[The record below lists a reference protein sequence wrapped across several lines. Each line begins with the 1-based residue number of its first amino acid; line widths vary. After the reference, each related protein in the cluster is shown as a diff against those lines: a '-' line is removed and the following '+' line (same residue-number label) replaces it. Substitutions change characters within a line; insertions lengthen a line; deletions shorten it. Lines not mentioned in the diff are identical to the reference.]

1 MADIYA
7 DEGITG
13 TKVAVRQ
20 GFQRMI
26 RDCMDG
32 QIDIILTKSVSR
44 FSRNTV
50 DTIQYVRMLKEKGI
64 AVIFEKEGIN
74 TMTEQGEMFITLMS
88 TLAQNEVESLSQNVK
103 MGIRMKQKRG
113 EMMGFNGCLGYDY
126 HPEDKSITVN
136 EEEAETVRLIFELY
150 LQGYGTYTIARQ
162 LTEMGIFG
170 KRKIRIE
177 DIVSVVLLEQTQNY
191 SKRTRSGLV
200 FGNSI
205 FNPDVVL
212 MDGNAEPTGA
222 TYTFSVTLKD
232 GSKDIVKADSG
243 TAICDRLLQMA
254 LDGESVIPM
263 DNEQLSKDK
272 KAPELQK
279 NQLPQGVYKVGRD
292 IPVGVFDFH
301 HVWGNGRIHVYKAEE
316 TILRNLTFGD
326 YIGDTYEYEKMDCI
340 NVICENGWYVHI
352 SGNLI
357 VSISRSKDIE
367 LDL

>member
-1 MADIYA
+1 
-7 DEGITG
+7 
-13 TKVAVRQ
+13 
-20 GFQRMI
+20 
-26 RDCMDG
+26 
-32 QIDIILTKSVSR
+32 
-44 FSRNTV
+44 
-50 DTIQYVRMLKEKGI
+50 
-64 AVIFEKEGIN
+64 
-74 TMTEQGEMFITLMS
+74 
-88 TLAQNEVESLSQNVK
+88 
-103 MGIRMKQKRG
+103 
-113 EMMGFNGCLGYDY
+113 
-126 HPEDKSITVN
+126 
-136 EEEAETVRLIFELY
+136 
-150 LQGYGTYTIARQ
+150 
-162 LTEMGIFG
+162 MGIFG

-292 IPVGVFDFH
+292 WFFHLPWWQAWLLLCQVEQIPCRQQLAREQSQV
-301 HVWGNGRIHVYKAEE
+301 
-316 TILRNLTFGD
+316 
-326 YIGDTYEYEKMDCI
+326 
-340 NVICENGWYVHI
+340 
-352 SGNLI
+352 
-357 VSISRSKDIE
+357 
-367 LDL
+367 

>member
-1 MADIYA
+1 
-7 DEGITG
+7 
-13 TKVAVRQ
+13 
-20 GFQRMI
+20 
-26 RDCMDG
+26 
-32 QIDIILTKSVSR
+32 
-44 FSRNTV
+44 
-50 DTIQYVRMLKEKGI
+50 
-64 AVIFEKEGIN
+64 
-74 TMTEQGEMFITLMS
+74 
-88 TLAQNEVESLSQNVK
+88 
-103 MGIRMKQKRG
+103 
-113 EMMGFNGCLGYDY
+113 
-126 HPEDKSITVN
+126 
-136 EEEAETVRLIFELY
+136 
-150 LQGYGTYTIARQ
+150 
-162 LTEMGIFG
+162 MGIFG

-177 DIVSVVLLEQTQNY
+177 DVMSVVLLEQTQNY
-191 SKRTRSGLV
+191 SKRTKSGLI

-222 TYTFSVTLKD
+222 TYTFSVTLND
-232 GSKDIVKADSG
+232 GSKEIVKADSG
-243 TAICDRLLQMA
+243 TDICDQLLQKA
-254 LDGESVIPM
+254 LDSESSIPM
-263 DNEQLSKDK
+263 DNAQLSKK

-316 TILRNLTFGD
+316 TILRNLTFGA
-326 YIGDTYEYEKMDCI
+326 YIGDTYDYEKMDCI

>member
-1 MADIYA
+1 
-7 DEGITG
+7 
-13 TKVAVRQ
+13 
-20 GFQRMI
+20 
-26 RDCMDG
+26 
-32 QIDIILTKSVSR
+32 
-44 FSRNTV
+44 
-50 DTIQYVRMLKEKGI
+50 
-64 AVIFEKEGIN
+64 
-74 TMTEQGEMFITLMS
+74 
-88 TLAQNEVESLSQNVK
+88 
-103 MGIRMKQKRG
+103 
-113 EMMGFNGCLGYDY
+113 
-126 HPEDKSITVN
+126 
-136 EEEAETVRLIFELY
+136 
-150 LQGYGTYTIARQ
+150 
-162 LTEMGIFG
+162 MGIFG
-170 KRKIRIE
+170 KRKIHIE

-340 NVICENGWYVHI
+340 NVICENGCYVHI